1 MSVLSEQ
8 LFLLF
13 CFSLNK
19 LVDSEYSADN
29 SKSFKISIGAIII
42 KQEMLRLIPDWLKT
56 KKMYKIAVKKLLFV
70 IKYAFDYRSLNIR
83 NV

>member
-29 SKSFKISIGAIII
+29 SRSFKISIGAIII
-42 KQEMLRLIPDWLKT
+42 NQEMLRFIPDWLKT
-56 KKMYKIAVKKLLFV
+56 KMYKIAVKKLLFV
-70 IKYAFDYRSLNIR
+70 IRYVFD
-83 NV
+83 